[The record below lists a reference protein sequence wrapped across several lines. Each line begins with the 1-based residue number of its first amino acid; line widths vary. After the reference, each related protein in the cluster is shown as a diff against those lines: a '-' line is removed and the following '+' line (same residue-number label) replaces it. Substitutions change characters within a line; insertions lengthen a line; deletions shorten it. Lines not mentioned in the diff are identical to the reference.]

1 MSASYAAPVTAHR
14 PLYARHPT
22 NISRSTINVPSP
34 DQIPASPQ
42 PYASDNQTSGKK
54 PTNALATVAV
64 RMNAASPAPSST
76 PSTAKT
82 IPAKGNWTTMNHH
95 GTPIAAST
103 DRSSV
108 NSPGSTEEPSPNAA
122 AKIPAANSENAVT
135 RHATALACPAS
146 PAPNAAPPQGQNP
159 ETPTPTAAVQPPPV
173 LKEGDDC
180 PDSTLAVKGL
190 TNAPQYYVGD
200 QPKFTMVVTNIGL
213 VSCKRDVGAAVLA
226 AYVYSLDNK
235 RLWSNL
241 DCAPSNETLVKT
253 FSPGEQV
260 TTAVTWTGMGSAP
273 RCPLPRPAI
282 GPGTYNLVVQLGN
295 LRSLPVPF
303 ILNQP
308 PPPPGPVPA
317 PGPAQAPPPESP
329 AQGG

>member
-1 MSASYAAPVTAHR
+1 VTWAYGVNVLDLEPRGPLPTEIYWRRRGLAFGIAVVVIGIAVAIVIAFVSHSAGAKPANAGK
-14 PLYARHPT
+14 
-22 NISRSTINVPSP
+22 PSP
-34 DQIPASPQ
+34 AQSHPD
-42 PYASDNQTSGKK
+42 
-54 PTNALATVAV
+54 
-64 RMNAASPAPSST
+64 SPAPQA
-76 PSTAKT
+76 P
-82 IPAKGNWTTMNHH
+82 P
-95 GTPIAAST
+95 
-103 DRSSV
+103 
-108 NSPGSTEEPSPNAA
+108 PGGQDPNP
-122 AKIPAANSENAVT
+122 PAA
-135 RHATALACPAS
+135 PA
-146 PAPNAAPPQGQNP
+146 QGQNP

-190 TNAPQYYVGD
+190 SNAPQYFIGD

-241 DCAPSNETLVKT
+241 DCAPSNETLIKAFT
-253 FSPGEQV
+253 PGEQV

-273 RCPLPRPAI
+273 HCPLPRPAI

-295 LRSLPVPF
+295 LRSQPVPF
-303 ILNQP
+303 IMNQP

-317 PGPAQAPPPESP
+317 QGQPALAPPPEAPP
-329 AQGG
+329 AAAPAPAG